1 MKPRGHHG
9 TVYTVTTVAGGRSR
23 TAAADTAGADRS
35 SAPRARPA
43 TGAARRLTGLAL
55 AAATTAAALAGCQS
69 GTDPRQHDTTSYSVS
84 GHVRTLVVSTHV
96 GDVQIAGGAAVAISI
111 TQHVAFHG
119 AAPTISRRLAAGTLS
134 LSSHCAPDSACS
146 VSYDITV
153 PRATA
158 VRVTDDVGAVRLSA
172 LTGHVTVT
180 VDAGRV
186 DLSALSGPL
195 EATTRAG
202 SITGQQLS
210 SAHASLLVTA
220 GAIDLTFSAP
230 PTAFTATTG
239 IGAVILRVPNTVPY
253 RVAASATVGHIG
265 ISVTQDTA
273 AARTITIST
282 KVGSITVSASP

>member
-1 MKPRGHHG
+1 MTPRGHHG
-9 TVYTVTTVAGGRSR
+9 TVYSVTRVAGGRSC
-23 TAAADTAGADRS
+23 TAAAHRGS
-35 SAPRARPA
+35 GPRDRPA
-43 TGAARRLTGLAL
+43 TGAARRLAGLAL
-55 AAATTAAALAGCQS
+55 AAATTVAALAGCQS
-69 GTDPRQHDTTSYSVS
+69 GTDARQHHTTSYSVA
-84 GHVRTLVVSTHV
+84 GQVRMLVVSTHV
-96 GDVQIAGGAAVAISI
+96 GDVRITGGAAVAISV
-111 TQHVAFHG
+111 TEHVAFHG

-158 VRVTDDVGAVRLSA
+158 VRVTDAVGTVRLSELA
-172 LTGHVTVT
+172 GPVTAT
-180 VDAGRV
+180 VDAGGI

-195 EATTRAG
+195 KATTHAG

-230 PTAFTATTG
+230 PVVFTATTG

-253 RVAASATVGHIG
+253 RVAATATVGHIG
-265 ISVTQDTA
+265 VSVTEDTA
-273 AARTITIST
+273 AVRTITIST
-282 KVGSITVSASP
+282 KVGSITISPSP